1 MQASLP
7 KMVRMVSV
15 QDLGQG
21 SEALRVLGVR
31 NLPAAAAKKTVS
43 INGHLGSNVDSK
55 DKKNSG
61 DSHNEQP
68 TEDEESDSNVSQ
80 GLEAEE
86 GEFVNMEV
94 AFAYRA
100 RDAGKSFT
108 QKANNAHLYLAFY
121 LPGGIRFPVWVEV
134 RGFVGV
140 LRLRLQIIPDPP
152 FFAVCT
158 LTLLGQPKVDISCVP
173 LTKKGLNIMD
183 LPIVSPFVQKSVD
196 AAMAEYVAPK
206 SLVLDLKQTLSGDPF
221 KKDTVARG
229 VLMVKIKRAWDFK
242 GDEPGILGSMKG
254 STDPYITISWAK
266 FRKPVWST
274 RVIIDDWNPVWDE
287 TGFIL
292 VTPEELDADER
303 LQVILWDSGT
313 QIDSYLQS

>member
-7 KMVRMVSV
+7 RMVRMVSV
-15 QDLGQG
+15 EDLGQG

-31 NLPAAAAKKTVS
+31 NLPAGAARKTVS
-43 INGHLGSNVDSK
+43 INGHLESNGGPK
-55 DKKNSG
+55 DEKGIIGEPN
-61 DSHNEQP
+61 DEQP
-68 TEDEESDSNVSQ
+68 TNMEDEQSDSNTSQ

-86 GEFVNMEV
+86 GDFVNMEV

-108 QKANNAHLYLAFY
+108 KKASNAHLYITFY

-134 RGFVGV
+134 RGFVGI
-140 LRLRLQIIPDPP
+140 LRLRLRIIPDPP

-173 LTKKGLNIMD
+173 LTRKGLNIMD
-183 LPIVSPFVQKSVD
+183 LPIVSNFVQKSVD

-206 SLVLDLKQTLSGDPF
+206 SLVLDLKQMISGDDF

-229 VLMVKIKRAWDFK
+229 VLTVRIKRAWGFRR
-242 GDEPGILGSMKG
+242 DEPGIFGSMKG
-254 STDPYITISWAK
+254 STDPYVAISWAK

-274 RVIIDDWNPVWDE
+274 RVIIDDSDPIWDE

-292 VTPEELDADER
+292 VTPGELDADER
-303 LQVILWDSGT
+303 IQVKLWDSGM
-313 QIDSYLQS
+313 